1 MKLVNVVILVVVMI
15 LSSNVSYS
23 HEIKSVPY
31 RQFHR
36 VEPTG
41 LKPGSELRE
50 IVAITNVTLN
60 GVKGVIDSEMFYK
73 KIMEVSNNLGYK
85 DIEKMNMKG
94 FISWNA
100 SITKFIMQVW
110 RGENKADTESFE
122 DLIRPNHY
130 GGEDS
135 FTGACRHYAQFFREV
150 FYATKH
156 MNPNTKY
163 LESLFVVKKKDIH
176 VLNIILMQGKT
187 KVIVTEI
194 EVYKRDIH
202 EEKGHRYTASSKHS
216 MDRYFIPGSF
226 KKNNTHYGAGMRWQ
240 KSDFWKYH
248 TKEKIARPYTAEKWN
263 R

>member
-122 DLIRPNHY
+122 DLIRP
-130 GGEDS
+130 
-135 FTGACRHYAQFFREV
+135 
-150 FYATKH
+150 
-156 MNPNTKY
+156 
-163 LESLFVVKKKDIH
+163 IH
-176 VLNIILMQGKT
+176 
-187 KVIVTEI
+187 
-194 EVYKRDIH
+194 
-202 EEKGHRYTASSKHS
+202 
-216 MDRYFIPGSF
+216 
-226 KKNNTHYGAGMRWQ
+226 
-240 KSDFWKYH
+240 
-248 TKEKIARPYTAEKWN
+248 
-263 R
+263 